1 MQDLNDMLYFA
12 EVVEQG
18 SFAAASRKLGL
29 PKSTLSRR
37 LAHLEAQLGV
47 RLLHR
52 TTRKLSL
59 TPAGEVYHR
68 HCAALRDEAQAAHEA
83 VAQVRSE
90 PHGTVRVTCP
100 VTVAQTTLAPV
111 LPEFLQGFPRVRIEM
126 QVTNRVVDL
135 VEEGIDVALRVRST
149 LDESG
154 SLVVKRLGL
163 TRTPLLA
170 SPGLLAREGRP
181 AAPGDLAALPT
192 VAMSAVDG
200 RARWRL
206 LGPEGRT
213 FDLLHQPRSTADDM
227 LTLKHLV
234 LGGIGMGVLPDYMCR
249 QEMRAGRLVP
259 VLEGW
264 EPQPGVLHAVFPSR
278 RGMTPAVRSLLDFLG
293 ERVVAEGVDC
303 PE

>member
-1 MQDLNDMLYFA
+1 MQDLNDMVYFA
-12 EVVEQG
+12 EVVDQG
-18 SFAAASRKLGL
+18 GFAAAARKLGL

-37 LAHLEAQLGV
+37 VAELETQLGL

-59 TPAGEVYHR
+59 TPAGETYYR
-68 HCAALRDEAQAAHEA
+68 HCSALREEAQAAHDA

-90 PHGTVRVTCP
+90 PQGTLRVTCP

-111 LPEFLQGFPRVRIEM
+111 LPRWLALHPRVRLEM
-126 QVTNRVVDL
+126 EITNRVVDL
-135 VEEGIDVALRVRST
+135 VEEGVDVALRVRAR
-149 LDESG
+149 LEDSG

-163 TRTPLLA
+163 TRTMLLA
-170 SPGLLAREGRP
+170 SPALLAREGHP
-181 AAPGDLAALPT
+181 ASPDDLAGLPT
-192 VAMSAVDG
+192 VAMSALDG
-200 RARWRL
+200 RAQWRL

-213 FDLLHQPRSTADDM
+213 WNLQHRPRCSADDM

-234 LGGIGMGVLPDYMCR
+234 LGGIGMGVLPDYLCR
-249 QEMRAGRLVP
+249 QELRQGRLVS

-264 EPQPGVLHAVFPSR
+264 EPPSGVLHAVFPSR
-278 RGMTPAVRSLLDFLG
+278 RGMTPAVRSFLDFLG
-293 ERVVAEGVDC
+293 DQVVAEGLDC

>member
-12 EVVEQG
+12 EVVDLG

-37 LAHLEAQLGV
+37 IASLETQLGV

-59 TPAGEVYHR
+59 TVAGESYHR
-68 HCAALRDEAQAAHEA
+68 HCVALREEAQAAQDA

-90 PHGTVRVTCP
+90 PQGTVRVTCP

-111 LPEFLQGFPRVRIEM
+111 LPLLLMRYPRLRIEM

-135 VEEGIDVALRVRST
+135 VEEGVDVALRVRPT
-149 LDESG
+149 LEDSG

-163 TRTPLLA
+163 TRTLLLA

-181 AAPGDLAALPT
+181 ASPGDLIHLPT
-192 VAMSAVDG
+192 VAMSALDG
-200 RARWRL
+200 RASWRL
-206 LGPEGRT
+206 LGPNGQSW
-213 FDLLHQPRSTADDM
+213 DLQHRPRCAADDM
-227 LTLKHLV
+227 LTLKYLV
-234 LGGIGMGVLPDYMCR
+234 AGGIGMGILPDYLCR
-249 QEMRAGRLVP
+249 EDLREGSLVP

-264 EPQPGVLHAVFPSR
+264 DPPSGVLHAVFPSR
-278 RGMTPAVRSLLDFLG
+278 RGMTPAVRSFLDFLG
-293 ERVVAEGVDC
+293 EQVVAEGPGC
-303 PE
+303 PV

>member
-1 MQDLNDMLYFA
+1 MQDLNDMVFFA

-18 SFAAASRKLGL
+18 GFAAAARKLGL

-37 LAHLEAQLGV
+37 VAELETQLGV

-59 TPAGEVYHR
+59 TPAGEAYYR
-68 HCAALRDEAQAAHEA
+68 HCSALREQAQAAYDA

-90 PHGTVRVTCP
+90 PQGTLRVTCP

-111 LPEFLQGFPRVRIEM
+111 LPRWLAMHPRVRLEM
-126 QVTNRVVDL
+126 EITNRVVDL
-135 VEEGIDVALRVRST
+135 VDEGVDVALRVRAT
-149 LDESG
+149 LDNSG
-154 SLVVKRLGL
+154 SLVVKRLGV
-163 TRTPLLA
+163 TRTMLLA
-170 SPGLLAREGRP
+170 SPALLDSAGRP
-181 AAPGDLAALPT
+181 ASPEDLAGLPT
-192 VAMSAVDG
+192 VSMSALDG
-200 RARWRL
+200 RAQWRL

-213 FDLLHQPRSTADDM
+213 WTLQHHPRCAADDM

-234 LGGIGMGVLPDYMCR
+234 LGGIGMSVLPDYLCR
-249 QEMRAGRLVP
+249 QELRDGRLVP

-264 EPQPGVLHAVFPSR
+264 EPPSGVLHAVFPSR
-278 RGMTPAVRSLLDFLG
+278 RGMTPAVRSFLDYLG
-293 ERVVAEGVDC
+293 EEVVAEGLGC